1 MSSRIPIVPES
12 TEPLPGLGENT
23 GLLSWVASIDHK
35 QIGIMYLIGTLI
47 YFVIGGLEALMIRT
61 QLAKPG
67 SELLSPEMYNQ
78 LFTMHGTTMIFF
90 VVMPFLIGVGVY
102 LVPLMIGARDMA
114 FPRLNALSFWLF
126 AFGGVLLYYSF
137 FTQSGA
143 PDVGWFAYAPLSE
156 KPFSLNNGPTYWALG
171 LLVSGIG
178 SLISGL
184 NNVVTILT
192 MRTPGMTM
200 RRLPLFVWMMLV
212 TSFLLVFV
220 IPIITSAFV
229 MLLLDRLL
237 GATFFTP
244 AFGGSAI
251 LWQHF
256 FWGFGHPEVYILVLP
271 AFGIVSEVIPV
282 FSRKPIYGYEFVAGS
297 TVAIGLLSLGVWAH
311 HMFAVGL
318 GNVANA
324 YFSLA
329 SMLIA
334 IPTGIKVL
342 NWVATMWGGRINFA
356 VPMLFATAFIIEF
369 VVGGL
374 SGVAIASVPID
385 WVVTDSYFIVAHFH
399 YTIFGGSLFAIFAG
413 VYYWFPKFTGRMM
426 SETLGKWHFWLTVVG
441 FNMTFFIQHFLGVM
455 GMPRRTYTYHDMPY
469 WGSMNLISTIG
480 AFIIALSVL
489 VFIWNIIVSL
499 RKGEP
504 AGDNPWKAWTLEW
517 ATTSPPPVYNFKL
530 VPPVRGRRP
539 LWDLAHPDSPDE
551 PDAKIV
557 TEGPNG

>member
-1 MSSRIPIVPES
+1 MSSRIPLVPENAV
-12 TEPLPGLGENT
+12 PLPSLKANN
-23 GLLSWVASIDHK
+23 GLLSWVSSIDHK
-35 QIGIMYLIGTLI
+35 QIGIMYLIITLI
-47 YFVIGGLEALMIRT
+47 YFLLGGIEALLIRV
-61 QLAKPG
+61 QLAHPG
-67 SELLSPEMYNQ
+67 NDFLTPELYNQ

-102 LVPLMIGARDMA
+102 LLPLMIGARDMA

-126 AFGGVLLYYSF
+126 FFGGILLYYSF

-156 KPFSLNNGPTYWALG
+156 KPFSLNKGPTYWALG
-171 LLVSGIG
+171 LLASGIG
-178 SLISGL
+178 SVASGL

-200 RRLPLFVWMMLV
+200 RRIPLFVWMMLV
-212 TSFLLVFV
+212 TSLLLVFV
-220 IPIITSAFV
+220 IPIITAAFAM
-229 MLLLDRLL
+229 MLLDSIL

-244 AFGGSAI
+244 AHGGSAI

-256 FWGFGHPEVYILVLP
+256 FWGFGHPEVYILILP
-271 AFGIVSEVIPV
+271 AFGIISEVIPV
-282 FSRKPIYGYEFVAGS
+282 FSRKPIYGYEFVAAS

-318 GNVANA
+318 GNAANA
-324 YFSLA
+324 YFSMA

-334 IPTGIKVL
+334 IPTGVKVL

-356 VPMLFATAFIIEF
+356 TPMLFGTAFIIEF

-374 SGVAIASVPID
+374 TGVAIASVPID

-399 YTIFGGSLFAIFAG
+399 YAIFGGSVFAIFAG
-413 VYYWFPKFTGRMM
+413 VYYWFPKFTGRML
-426 SETLGKWHFWLTVVG
+426 SETLGKWHFWLTVIG

-455 GMPRRTYTYHDMPY
+455 GMPRRTYTYYDMPY

-480 AFIIALSVL
+480 AMILGLSVIIF
-489 VFIWNIIVSL
+489 VWNILVSL
-499 RKGEP
+499 RHGRP
-504 AGDNPWKAWTLEW
+504 AGDNPWNAWTLEW
-517 ATTSPPPVYNFKL
+517 ATTSPPAVENFEL
-530 VPPVRGRRP
+530 VPPVRGSRP
-539 LWDLAHPDSPDE
+539 LWDVAHPDMPDE
-551 PDAKIV
+551 PGAKTV
-557 TEGPNG
+557 

>member
-1 MSSRIPIVPES
+1 MSSRIPLVPEN
-12 TEPLPGLGENT
+12 TVPLPSVKENN
-23 GLLSWVASIDHK
+23 GLLSWVASVDHK
-35 QIGIMYLIGTLI
+35 QIGLMYLLTTLI
-47 YFVIGGLEALMIRT
+47 FFLIGGIEALMIRM
-61 QLAKPG
+61 QLAQPNNHLLTP
-67 SELLSPEMYNQ
+67 ELYNQ
-78 LFTMHGTTMIFF
+78 LFTMHGTTMIFL
-90 VVMPFLIGVGVY
+90 VVMPFLVGVGVY

-126 AFGGVLLYYSF
+126 VFGGILLYYSF

-143 PDVGWFAYAPLSE
+143 PDVGWFAYTPLSE
-156 KPFSLNNGPTYWALG
+156 KPFSLNKGPTYWALG
-171 LLVSGIG
+171 LLATGIG

-184 NNVVTILT
+184 NNIVTILT
-192 MRTPGMTM
+192 MRTPGMTI
-200 RRLPLFVWMMLV
+200 RRMPLFVWMILV
-212 TSFLLVFV
+212 TSFLL
-220 IPIITSAFV
+220 IAALPIITSAFAM
-229 MLLLDRLL
+229 MLLDNLL

-244 AFGGSAI
+244 AHGGSAI

-256 FWGFGHPEVYILVLP
+256 FWGFGHPEVYILILP

-282 FSRKPIYGYEFVAGS
+282 FSRKPIYGYEFVAAS
-297 TVAIGLLSLGVWAH
+297 TVAIGLLSMGVWAH

-318 GNVANA
+318 GNVTNA
-324 YFSLA
+324 FFSLA

-356 VPMLFATAFIIEF
+356 TPMLFCTAFIIEF
-369 VVGGL
+369 VIGGL

-399 YTIFGGSLFAIFAG
+399 YTIFGGSLFAIFG
-413 VYYWFPKFTGRMM
+413 GIYYWFPKFTGRML

-455 GMPRRTYTYHDMPY
+455 GMPRRTYTYYDMPY
-469 WGSMNLISTIG
+469 WGAMNLISTIG
-480 AFIIALSVL
+480 ALILGLSVL
-489 VFIWNIIVSL
+489 VFLWNILASL
-499 RKGEP
+499 KHGKP
-504 AGDNPWKAWTLEW
+504 AGDNPWNAWTLEW
-517 ATTSPPPVYNFKL
+517 ATTSPPSVENFEL

-539 LWDLAHPDSPDE
+539 LWDLAHPDQPDE

-557 TEGPNG
+557 

>member
-1 MSSRIPIVPES
+1 MSSRIPLVPENAV
-12 TEPLPGLGENT
+12 PLPSLKANN
-23 GLLSWVASIDHK
+23 GLLSWVSSIDHK
-35 QIGIMYLIGTLI
+35 QIGIMYLIITLI
-47 YFVIGGLEALMIRT
+47 YFLLGGLEALLIRV
-61 QLAKPG
+61 QLAHPG
-67 SELLSPEMYNQ
+67 NDFLTPEAYNQ

-102 LVPLMIGARDMA
+102 LLPLMIGARDMA

-126 AFGGVLLYYSF
+126 FFGGILLYYSF
-137 FTQSGA
+137 LTQSGA

-156 KPFSLNNGPTYWALG
+156 KPFSLNKGPTYWALG
-171 LLVSGIG
+171 LLASGIG
-178 SLISGL
+178 SVASGL

-200 RRLPLFVWMMLV
+200 RRIPLFVWMMLV

-220 IPIITSAFV
+220 IPIITAAFAM
-229 MLLLDRLL
+229 MLLDSIL

-244 AFGGSAI
+244 AHGGSAI

-256 FWGFGHPEVYILVLP
+256 FWGFGHPEVYILILP
-271 AFGIVSEVIPV
+271 AFGIISEVIPV
-282 FSRKPIYGYEFVAGS
+282 FSRKPIYGYEFVAAS

-318 GNVANA
+318 GNVTNA
-324 YFSLA
+324 FFSLA

-334 IPTGIKVL
+334 IPTGVKVL

-356 VPMLFATAFIIEF
+356 TPMLFGTAFIIEF

-374 SGVAIASVPID
+374 TGVAIASVPID

-399 YTIFGGSLFAIFAG
+399 YAIFGGSVFAIFAG
-413 VYYWFPKFTGRMM
+413 VYYWFPKFTGRML

-455 GMPRRTYTYHDMPY
+455 GMPRRTYTYYDMPY

-480 AFIIALSVL
+480 ALILGLSVI
-489 VFIWNIIVSL
+489 VFVWNILASL
-499 RKGEP
+499 RHGKP
-504 AGDNPWKAWTLEW
+504 AGDNPWNAWTLEW
-517 ATTSPPPVYNFKL
+517 ATTSPPAVENFEL

-539 LWDLAHPDSPDE
+539 LWDLAHPDMPDE
-551 PDAKIV
+551 PDAKV
-557 TEGPNG
+557 V

>member
-1 MSSRIPIVPES
+1 MSSRIPLVPEN
-12 TEPLPGLGENT
+12 TVPLPSLKANN
-23 GLLSWVASIDHK
+23 GLLSWVSSVDHK
-35 QIGIMYLIGTLI
+35 QIGIMYLIITLI
-47 YFVIGGLEALMIRT
+47 YFLLGGVEALLIRV
-61 QLAKPG
+61 QLAHPG
-67 SELLSPEMYNQ
+67 NDFLTPELYNQ

-102 LVPLMIGARDMA
+102 LLPLMIGARDMA

-126 AFGGVLLYYSF
+126 FFGGILLYYSF

-156 KPFSLNNGPTYWALG
+156 KPFSLNKGPTYWALG
-171 LLVSGIG
+171 LLASGIG
-178 SLISGL
+178 SVASGL

-200 RRLPLFVWMMLV
+200 RRIPLFVWMMLV
-212 TSFLLVFV
+212 TSLLLVFV
-220 IPIITSAFV
+220 IPIITAAFAM
-229 MLLLDRLL
+229 MLLDSIL

-244 AFGGSAI
+244 AHGGSAI

-256 FWGFGHPEVYILVLP
+256 FWGFGHPEVYILILP
-271 AFGIVSEVIPV
+271 AFGIISEVIPV
-282 FSRKPIYGYEFVAGS
+282 FSRKPIYGYEFVAAS

-318 GNVANA
+318 GNVTNA
-324 YFSLA
+324 FFSLA

-334 IPTGIKVL
+334 IPTGVKVL

-356 VPMLFATAFIIEF
+356 TPMLFGTAFIIEF

-374 SGVAIASVPID
+374 TGVAIASVPID

-399 YTIFGGSLFAIFAG
+399 YAIFGGSVFAIFAG
-413 VYYWFPKFTGRMM
+413 VYYWFPKFTGRML
-426 SETLGKWHFWLTVVG
+426 SETLGKWHFWLTVIG

-455 GMPRRTYTYHDMPY
+455 GMPRRTYTYYDMPY

-480 AFIIALSVL
+480 AMILGLSVI
-489 VFIWNIIVSL
+489 VFVWNILVSL
-499 RKGEP
+499 RNGRP
-504 AGDNPWKAWTLEW
+504 AGDNPWNAWTLEW
-517 ATTSPPPVYNFKL
+517 ATTSPPPVENFEL

-539 LWDLAHPDSPDE
+539 LWDLAHPDMPDE
-551 PDAKIV
+551 PDAKV
-557 TEGPNG
+557 V

>member
-1 MSSRIPIVPES
+1 MSGRIPIVPEN
-12 TEPLPGLGENT
+12 TIPLPSLKANN
-23 GLLSWVASIDHK
+23 GLLSWVSSIDHK
-35 QIGIMYLIGTLI
+35 QIGIMYLIITLI
-47 YFVIGGLEALMIRT
+47 YFLLGGLEALLIRV
-61 QLAKPG
+61 QLAHPG
-67 SELLSPEMYNQ
+67 NDFLTPEAYNQ

-102 LVPLMIGARDMA
+102 LLPLMIGARDMA

-126 AFGGVLLYYSF
+126 FFGGILLYYSF
-137 FTQSGA
+137 LTQSGA

-156 KPFSLNNGPTYWALG
+156 KPFSLNKGPTYWALG
-171 LLVSGIG
+171 LLASGIG
-178 SLISGL
+178 SVASGL

-200 RRLPLFVWMMLV
+200 RRIPLFVWMMLV

-220 IPIITSAFV
+220 IPIITAAFAM
-229 MLLLDRLL
+229 MLLDSIL

-244 AFGGSAI
+244 AHGGSAI

-256 FWGFGHPEVYILVLP
+256 FWGFGHPEVYILILP
-271 AFGIVSEVIPV
+271 AFGIISEVIPV
-282 FSRKPIYGYEFVAGS
+282 FSRKPIYGYEFVAAS

-318 GNVANA
+318 GNVTNA
-324 YFSLA
+324 FFSLA

-334 IPTGIKVL
+334 IPTGVKVL

-356 VPMLFATAFIIEF
+356 TPMLFGTAFIIEF

-374 SGVAIASVPID
+374 TGVAIASVPID

-399 YTIFGGSLFAIFAG
+399 YAIFGGSVFAIFAG
-413 VYYWFPKFTGRMM
+413 VYYWFPKFTGRML

-455 GMPRRTYTYHDMPY
+455 GMPRRTYTYYDMPY

-480 AFIIALSVL
+480 ALILGLSVI
-489 VFIWNIIVSL
+489 VFVWNILASL
-499 RKGEP
+499 RYGKP
-504 AGDNPWKAWTLEW
+504 AGDNPWNAWTLEW
-517 ATTSPPPVYNFKL
+517 ATTSPPAVENFEL

-539 LWDLAHPDSPDE
+539 LWDLAHPDMPDE

-557 TEGPNG
+557 

>member
-1 MSSRIPIVPES
+1 MSSRIPLVPEN
-12 TEPLPGLGENT
+12 TVPLPSLKANN
-23 GLLSWVASIDHK
+23 GLLSWVSSIDHK
-35 QIGIMYLIGTLI
+35 QIGIMYLIITLI
-47 YFVIGGLEALMIRT
+47 YFLLGGLEALLIRV
-61 QLAKPG
+61 QLAHPG
-67 SELLSPEMYNQ
+67 NDFLTPEAYNQ

-102 LVPLMIGARDMA
+102 LLPLMIGARDMA

-126 AFGGVLLYYSF
+126 FFGGILLYYSF
-137 FTQSGA
+137 LTQSGA

-156 KPFSLNNGPTYWALG
+156 KPFSLNKGPTYWALG
-171 LLVSGIG
+171 LLASGIG
-178 SLISGL
+178 SVASGL

-200 RRLPLFVWMMLV
+200 RRIPLFVWMMLV

-220 IPIITSAFV
+220 IPIITAAFAM
-229 MLLLDRLL
+229 MLLDSIL

-244 AFGGSAI
+244 AHGGSAI

-256 FWGFGHPEVYILVLP
+256 FWGFGHPEVYILILP
-271 AFGIVSEVIPV
+271 AFGIISEVIPV
-282 FSRKPIYGYEFVAGS
+282 FSRKPIYGYEFVAAS

-318 GNVANA
+318 GNVTNA
-324 YFSLA
+324 FFSLA

-334 IPTGIKVL
+334 IPTGVKVL

-356 VPMLFATAFIIEF
+356 TPMLFGTAFIIEF

-374 SGVAIASVPID
+374 TGVAIASVPID

-399 YTIFGGSLFAIFAG
+399 YAIFGGSVFAIFAG
-413 VYYWFPKFTGRMM
+413 VYYWFPKFTGRML

-455 GMPRRTYTYHDMPY
+455 GMPRRTYTYYDMPY

-480 AFIIALSVL
+480 ALILGLSVI
-489 VFIWNIIVSL
+489 VFVWNILVSL
-499 RKGEP
+499 RHGKP
-504 AGDNPWKAWTLEW
+504 AGDNPWNAWTLEW
-517 ATTSPPPVYNFKL
+517 ATTSPPAVENFEL

-539 LWDLAHPDSPDE
+539 LWDLAHPDMPDE

-557 TEGPNG
+557 

>member
-1 MSSRIPIVPES
+1 
-12 TEPLPGLGENT
+12 
-23 GLLSWVASIDHK
+23 
-35 QIGIMYLIGTLI
+35 
-47 YFVIGGLEALMIRT
+47 
-61 QLAKPG
+61 
-67 SELLSPEMYNQ
+67 
-78 LFTMHGTTMIFF
+78 MIFF

-102 LVPLMIGARDMA
+102 LLPLMIGARDMA

-126 AFGGVLLYYSF
+126 FFGGILLYYSF

-156 KPFSLNNGPTYWALG
+156 KPFSLNKGPTYWALG
-171 LLVSGIG
+171 LLASGIG
-178 SLISGL
+178 SVASGL

-200 RRLPLFVWMMLV
+200 RRIPLFVWMMLV
-212 TSFLLVFV
+212 TSLLLVFV
-220 IPIITSAFV
+220 IPIITAAFAM
-229 MLLLDRLL
+229 MLLDSIL

-244 AFGGSAI
+244 AHGGSAI

-256 FWGFGHPEVYILVLP
+256 FWGFGHPEVYILILP
-271 AFGIVSEVIPV
+271 AFGIISEVIPV
-282 FSRKPIYGYEFVAGS
+282 FSRKPIYGYEFVAAS

-318 GNVANA
+318 GNVTNA
-324 YFSLA
+324 FFSLA

-334 IPTGIKVL
+334 IPTGVKVL

-356 VPMLFATAFIIEF
+356 TPMLFGTAFIIEF

-374 SGVAIASVPID
+374 TGVAIASVPID

-399 YTIFGGSLFAIFAG
+399 YAIFGGSVFAIFAG
-413 VYYWFPKFTGRMM
+413 VYYWFPKFTGRML
-426 SETLGKWHFWLTVVG
+426 SETLGKWHFWLTVIG

-455 GMPRRTYTYHDMPY
+455 GMPRRTYTYYDMPY

-480 AFIIALSVL
+480 AMILGLSVI
-489 VFIWNIIVSL
+489 VFVWNILVSL
-499 RKGEP
+499 RNGRP
-504 AGDNPWKAWTLEW
+504 AGDNPWNAWTLEW
-517 ATTSPPPVYNFKL
+517 ATTSPPPVENFEL

-539 LWDLAHPDSPDE
+539 LWDLAHPDMPDE
-551 PDAKIV
+551 PDAKV
-557 TEGPNG
+557 V

>member
-1 MSSRIPIVPES
+1 MSSRIPLVPEN
-12 TEPLPGLGENT
+12 TVPLPSLKANN
-23 GLLSWVASIDHK
+23 GLLSWVSSIDHK
-35 QIGIMYLIGTLI
+35 QIGIMYLIITLI
-47 YFVIGGLEALMIRT
+47 YFLLGGLEALLIRV
-61 QLAKPG
+61 QLAHPG
-67 SELLSPEMYNQ
+67 NDFLTPEAYNQ

-102 LVPLMIGARDMA
+102 LLPLMIGARDMA

-126 AFGGVLLYYSF
+126 FFGGILLYYSF
-137 FTQSGA
+137 LTQSGA

-156 KPFSLNNGPTYWALG
+156 KPFSLNKGPTYWALG
-171 LLVSGIG
+171 LLASGIG
-178 SLISGL
+178 SVASGL

-200 RRLPLFVWMMLV
+200 RRIPLFVWMMLV

-220 IPIITSAFV
+220 IPIITAAFAM
-229 MLLLDRLL
+229 MLLDSIL

-244 AFGGSAI
+244 AHGGSAI

-256 FWGFGHPEVYILVLP
+256 FWGFGHPEVYILILP
-271 AFGIVSEVIPV
+271 AFGIISEVIPV
-282 FSRKPIYGYEFVAGS
+282 FSRKPIYGYEFVAAS

-318 GNVANA
+318 GNVTNA
-324 YFSLA
+324 FFSLA

-334 IPTGIKVL
+334 IPTGVKVL

-356 VPMLFATAFIIEF
+356 TPMLFGTAFIIEF

-374 SGVAIASVPID
+374 TGVAIASVPID

-399 YTIFGGSLFAIFAG
+399 YAIFGGSVFAIFAG
-413 VYYWFPKFTGRMM
+413 VYYWFPKFTGRML

-455 GMPRRTYTYHDMPY
+455 GMPRRTYTYYDMPY

-480 AFIIALSVL
+480 AMILGLSVIIF
-489 VFIWNIIVSL
+489 VWNILVSL
-499 RKGEP
+499 RHGKP
-504 AGDNPWKAWTLEW
+504 AGDNPWNAWTLEW
-517 ATTSPPPVYNFKL
+517 ATTSPPAVENFEL

-539 LWDLAHPDSPDE
+539 LWDLAHPDMPDE
-551 PDAKIV
+551 PDAKTV
-557 TEGPNG
+557 